1 MAGAAGAALKVAA
14 APLLGAVASAAP
26 RLAGVARVAA
36 SGVGGAASTGVAAGV
51 TELAGGGKP
60 GEALHEALKGAA
72 LGGVMGAGAEGVGG
86 IVSRMGAK
94 PRGPVAA
101 GAGSLP
107 GRIAQEPGRPDQSN
121 NI

>member
-1 MAGAAGAALKVAA
+1 M
-14 APLLGAVASAAP
+14 
-26 RLAGVARVAA
+26 AA

-60 GEALHEALKGAA
+60 GEALKGAA

-94 PRGPVAA
+94 PRGPAAA